1 MIMRWVVIL
10 FFSFCSIYANS
21 LSIEDFRTDLYS
33 KAGNNTLK
41 KIEMTLD
48 FEGENLDQKKII
60 DALNTIVSSYF
71 YEDLFTE
78 VGKNNFKETLL
89 KFSNKKYKTQ
99 IKNIYILKINSVA
112 QFDIEELKR
121 FVKDLEKKDEDLKE
135 TARQEE
141 IQNILKVTKTSDQNN
156 TQSKDM
162 NATQTS
168 SVKDDNISFNQDVNA
183 SKEAMDMILK
193 TMENTQ
199 MQMLAP
205 NKEQDLFKEIPF

>member
-1 MIMRWVVIL
+1 MRWVVIL

-48 FEGENLDQKKII
+48 FEGENLEQKKII

-121 FVKDLEKKDEDLKE
+121 FVKDLEKKEEDLKE
-135 TARQEE
+135 TAKQEE
-141 IQNILKVTKTSDQNN
+141 IQNILKVAKTSDQNN
-156 TQSKDM
+156 TQSKDI
-162 NATQTS
+162 NATQTNS
-168 SVKDDNISFNQDVNA
+168 IKDSNISFNQDVNT

-193 TMENTQ
+193 TMENAQ

>member
-1 MIMRWVVIL
+1 MKWIIVLLLM
-10 FFSFCSIYANS
+10 FFNIHASS
-21 LSIEDFRTDLYS
+21 LSIENFRTDLYS
-33 KAGNNTLK
+33 KVGNNTLK
-41 KIEMTLD
+41 KIEMNLD

-112 QFDIEELKR
+112 KFDLEEFKR
-121 FVKDLEKKDEDLKE
+121 FINDLEKKDDNTIK
-135 TARQEE
+135 TIKQKE
-141 IQNILKVTKTSDQNN
+141 IQDNSKVAKNTDQNN
-156 TQSKDM
+156 TQSKDI
-162 NATQTS
+162 NIDQINNND
-168 SVKDDNISFNQDVNA
+168 KDDNKSFNQDTNT

-193 TMENTQ
+193 TMEKTQ

-205 NKEQDLFKEIPF
+205 SKEQQDLFNEIPF

>member
-1 MIMRWVVIL
+1 MKWIIVLLLM
-10 FFSFCSIYANS
+10 FFNIHASS
-21 LSIEDFRTDLYS
+21 LSIENFRTDLYS
-33 KAGNNTLK
+33 KVGNNTLK
-41 KIEMTLD
+41 KIEMNLD

-112 QFDIEELKR
+112 KFDLEEFKR
-121 FVKDLEKKDEDLKE
+121 FINDLEKKDDNTIK
-135 TARQEE
+135 TIKQKE
-141 IQNILKVTKTSDQNN
+141 IQDNSKVAKNTDQNN
-156 TQSKDM
+156 TQSKDI
-162 NATQTS
+162 NTDQINNND
-168 SVKDDNISFNQDVNA
+168 KDDNKSFNQDTNT

-193 TMENTQ
+193 TMEKTQ

-205 NKEQDLFKEIPF
+205 SKEQQDLFNEIPF

>member
-1 MIMRWVVIL
+1 MKWIIVLLLM
-10 FFSFCSIYANS
+10 FFNIHASS
-21 LSIEDFRTDLYS
+21 LSIENFRTDLYS
-33 KAGNNTLK
+33 KVGNNTLK
-41 KIEMTLD
+41 KIEMNLD

-112 QFDIEELKR
+112 KFDLEEFKR
-121 FVKDLEKKDEDLKE
+121 FINDLEKKDDNTIK
-135 TARQEE
+135 TIKQKE
-141 IQNILKVTKTSDQNN
+141 IQDNSKVAKNTDQNN
-156 TQSKDM
+156 TQSKDI
-162 NATQTS
+162 NTDQINNND
-168 SVKDDNISFNQDVNA
+168 KDDNKSFNQDTNT
-183 SKEAMDMILK
+183 SKENMDMILK
-193 TMENTQ
+193 TMEKTQ

-205 NKEQDLFKEIPF
+205 SKEQQDLFNEIPF

>member
-1 MIMRWVVIL
+1 MRWVVIL

-48 FEGENLDQKKII
+48 FEGENLEQKKII

-121 FVKDLEKKDEDLKE
+121 FVKNLEKKEEDLKE
-135 TARQEE
+135 TAKQEE
-141 IQNILKVTKTSDQNN
+141 IQNILKVAKTSDQNN
-156 TQSKDM
+156 TQPKDI
-162 NATQTS
+162 NATQTNS
-168 SVKDDNISFNQDVNA
+168 IKDSNISFNQEVNT

-193 TMENTQ
+193 TMENAQ

-205 NKEQDLFKEIPF
+205 SKEQDLFKEIPF

>member
-1 MIMRWVVIL
+1 MRWVVIL

-33 KAGNNTLK
+33 KVGNNTLK

-121 FVKDLEKKDEDLKE
+121 FIKDLEKKDEDLKE
-135 TARQEE
+135 TAKQEE

-168 SVKDDNISFNQDVNA
+168 SVKDSNVSFNQDVNA

-205 NKEQDLFKEIPF
+205 SKEQDLFKEIPF

>member
-1 MIMRWVVIL
+1 MRWVVIL

-33 KAGNNTLK
+33 KVGNNTLK
-41 KIEMTLD
+41 KIEITLE
-48 FEGENLDQKKII
+48 FEGENLEEKKII
-60 DALNTIVSSYF
+60 DALNTIISSYF

-99 IKNIYILKINSVA
+99 INNIYILRINSVS
-112 QFDIEELKR
+112 QFDLEELKR

-135 TARQEE
+135 TIKQEE
-141 IQNILKVTKTSDQNN
+141 NQNILKVTKTSDQNN
-156 TQSKDM
+156 TQPKDM
-162 NATQTS
+162 NVTQTS
-168 SVKDDNISFNQDVNA
+168 SVKDDNISFNQDVNT
-183 SKEAMDMILK
+183 SKETMDMILK

-205 NKEQDLFKEIPF
+205 SKEQDLFKEIPF

>member
-1 MIMRWVVIL
+1 MRWVVIL

-48 FEGENLDQKKII
+48 FEGENLEQKKII

-121 FVKDLEKKDEDLKE
+121 FVKNLEKKEEDLKE
-135 TARQEE
+135 TAKQEE
-141 IQNILKVTKTSDQNN
+141 IQNILKVAKTSDQNN
-156 TQSKDM
+156 TQPKDI
-162 NATQTS
+162 NTTQTNS
-168 SVKDDNISFNQDVNA
+168 IKDSNISFNQEVNT

-193 TMENTQ
+193 TMENAQ

-205 NKEQDLFKEIPF
+205 SKEQDLFKEIPF

>member
-1 MIMRWVVIL
+1 MRWVVIL

-33 KAGNNTLK
+33 KVGNNTLK

-78 VGKNNFKETLL
+78 VGKNNFKEILL

-121 FVKDLEKKDEDLKE
+121 FVKDLEKKEEDLKE
-135 TARQEE
+135 TAKQEE

>member
-1 MIMRWVVIL
+1 MRWVVIL

-48 FEGENLDQKKII
+48 FEGENLEQKKII

-121 FVKDLEKKDEDLKE
+121 FVKNLEKKEEDLKE
-135 TARQEE
+135 TAKQEE
-141 IQNILKVTKTSDQNN
+141 IQNILKVAKTSDQNN
-156 TQSKDM
+156 TQPKDI
-162 NATQTS
+162 NATQTNS
-168 SVKDDNISFNQDVNA
+168 IKDSNISFNQDVNT

-193 TMENTQ
+193 TMENAQ

-205 NKEQDLFKEIPF
+205 SKEQDLFKEIPF

>member
-1 MIMRWVVIL
+1 MRWVVIL

-48 FEGENLDQKKII
+48 FEGENLEQKKII

-99 IKNIYILKINSVA
+99 IKNIYILKVNSVA

-121 FVKDLEKKDEDLKE
+121 FVKDLEKKDEDSKE
-135 TARQEE
+135 TAKQEE

-156 TQSKDM
+156 TQPKDI
-162 NATQTS
+162 NATQTNS
-168 SVKDDNISFNQDVNA
+168 IKDSNISFNQDVNA

-205 NKEQDLFKEIPF
+205 NKEQDLFKEILF

>member
-33 KAGNNTLK
+33 KVGNNTLK

-135 TARQEE
+135 TAKQEE
-141 IQNILKVTKTSDQNN
+141 IQNILKVAKTSDQNN
-156 TQSKDM
+156 TQSKDI
-162 NATQTS
+162 NVTQTS
-168 SVKDDNISFNQDVNA
+168 SVKDSNISFNQDVNA

-205 NKEQDLFKEIPF
+205 SKEQDLFKEIPF

>member
-1 MIMRWVVIL
+1 MRWVVIL
-10 FFSFCSIYANS
+10 FFSFYSIYANS

-33 KAGNNTLK
+33 KVGNNTLK
-41 KIEMTLD
+41 KIEITLE
-48 FEGENLDQKKII
+48 FEGENLEEKKII
-60 DALNTIVSSYF
+60 DALNTIISSYF

-99 IKNIYILKINSVA
+99 INNIYILRINSVS
-112 QFDIEELKR
+112 QFDLEELKR

-135 TARQEE
+135 TIKQEE
-141 IQNILKVTKTSDQNN
+141 NQNILKVTKTSDQNN

-162 NATQTS
+162 NATTQTS
-168 SVKDDNISFNQDVNA
+168 SVKDSNISFNQDVNT

-205 NKEQDLFKEIPF
+205 SKEQDLFKEIPF

>member
-33 KAGNNTLK
+33 KVGNNTLK

-99 IKNIYILKINSVA
+99 IKNIYILKINSVS

-135 TARQEE
+135 TAKQEE

-168 SVKDDNISFNQDVNA
+168 SVKDDNISFNQDVNT

-205 NKEQDLFKEIPF
+205 SKEQDLFKEIPF

>member
-1 MIMRWVVIL
+1 MRWVVIL

-21 LSIEDFRTDLYS
+21 LSIEDFRMDLYS

-48 FEGENLDQKKII
+48 FEGENLEQKKII

-99 IKNIYILKINSVA
+99 IKNIYILKVNSVA

-121 FVKDLEKKDEDLKE
+121 FVKDLEKKDEDSKE
-135 TARQEE
+135 TAKQEE

-156 TQSKDM
+156 TQPKDI
-162 NATQTS
+162 NATQTNS
-168 SVKDDNISFNQDVNA
+168 IKDNNISFNQDVNA

>member
-1 MIMRWVVIL
+1 MRWVVIL

-33 KAGNNTLK
+33 KVGNNTLK
-41 KIEMTLD
+41 KIEITLE
-48 FEGENLDQKKII
+48 FEGENLEEKKII
-60 DALNTIVSSYF
+60 DALNTIISSYF

-99 IKNIYILKINSVA
+99 INNIYILRINSVS
-112 QFDIEELKR
+112 QFDLEELKR

-135 TARQEE
+135 TIKQEE
-141 IQNILKVTKTSDQNN
+141 NQNILKVTKTSDQNN

-162 NATQTS
+162 NLTQTS
-168 SVKDDNISFNQDVNA
+168 SVKDSNISFNQDVNT

-205 NKEQDLFKEIPF
+205 SKEQDLFKEIPF

>member
-1 MIMRWVVIL
+1 MRWVVIL

-48 FEGENLDQKKII
+48 FEGENLEQKKII

-121 FVKDLEKKDEDLKE
+121 FVKGLEKKEEDLKE
-135 TARQEE
+135 TAKQEE
-141 IQNILKVTKTSDQNN
+141 IQNILQVAKTSDQNN
-156 TQSKDM
+156 TQSKDI
-162 NATQTS
+162 NATQTNS
-168 SVKDDNISFNQDVNA
+168 IKDSNISFNQDVNT
-183 SKEAMDMILK
+183 SKEAMDVILK
-193 TMENTQ
+193 TMENAQ

-205 NKEQDLFKEIPF
+205 SKEQDLFKEIPF

>member
-1 MIMRWVVIL
+1 MKRIVIL
-10 FFSFCSIYANS
+10 FFSFCGIYANS

-33 KAGNNTLK
+33 KVGNNTLK
-41 KIEMTLD
+41 KIEITLD

-121 FVKDLEKKDEDLKE
+121 FVKDLEKKDKDLKE
-135 TARQEE
+135 TANQEE

-156 TQSKDM
+156 TQPKDM

-168 SVKDDNISFNQDVNA
+168 SAKDSNVSFNQDVNA

-199 MQMLAP
+199 MQILVP
-205 NKEQDLFKEIPF
+205 SKEQDLFKEIPF

>member
-1 MIMRWVVIL
+1 MKWIIVLLLM
-10 FFSFCSIYANS
+10 FFNIHASS
-21 LSIEDFRTDLYS
+21 LSIENFRTDLYS
-33 KAGNNTLK
+33 KVGNNTLK
-41 KIEMTLD
+41 KIEMNLD

-112 QFDIEELKR
+112 KFDLEEFKR
-121 FVKDLEKKDEDLKE
+121 FINDLEKKDDNTIK
-135 TARQEE
+135 TIKQKE
-141 IQNILKVTKTSDQNN
+141 IQDNSKVAKNTDQNN
-156 TQSKDM
+156 TQSKDI
-162 NATQTS
+162 NTDQINNND
-168 SVKDDNISFNQDVNA
+168 KDGNKSFNQDTNT

-193 TMENTQ
+193 TMEKTQ

-205 NKEQDLFKEIPF
+205 SKEQQDLFNEIPF

>member
-1 MIMRWVVIL
+1 MRWVVIL

-48 FEGENLDQKKII
+48 FEGENLEQKKII

-112 QFDIEELKR
+112 QFDIEELKH
-121 FVKDLEKKDEDLKE
+121 FVKNLEKKEEDLKE
-135 TARQEE
+135 TAKQEE

-156 TQSKDM
+156 TQPKDI
-162 NATQTS
+162 NATQTNS
-168 SVKDDNISFNQDVNA
+168 IKDSNISFNQEVNT

-193 TMENTQ
+193 TMENAQ

-205 NKEQDLFKEIPF
+205 SKEQDLFKEIPF

>member
-1 MIMRWVVIL
+1 MRWVVIL

-33 KAGNNTLK
+33 KVGNNTLK
-41 KIEMTLD
+41 KIEITLE
-48 FEGENLDQKKII
+48 FEGENLEEKKII
-60 DALNTIVSSYF
+60 DALNTIISSYF

-99 IKNIYILKINSVA
+99 IKNIYILRINSVS
-112 QFDIEELKR
+112 QFDLEELKR

-135 TARQEE
+135 TIKQEE
-141 IQNILKVTKTSDQNN
+141 NQNILKVTKTSDQNN

-162 NATQTS
+162 NVAQTS
-168 SVKDDNISFNQDVNA
+168 SVKDSNISFNQDVNT

-205 NKEQDLFKEIPF
+205 SKEQDLFKEIPF